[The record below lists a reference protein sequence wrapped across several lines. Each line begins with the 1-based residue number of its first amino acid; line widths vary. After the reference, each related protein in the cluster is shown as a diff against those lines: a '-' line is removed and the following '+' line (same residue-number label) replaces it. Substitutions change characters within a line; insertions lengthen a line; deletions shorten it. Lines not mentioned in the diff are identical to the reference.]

1 MLDTTNLCLFM
12 DMDGLRHGV
21 WRGRSDMISLLARQT
36 LSLVSIIGTPLHV
49 RENKL
54 GR

>member
-21 WRGRSDMISLLARQT
+21 WRGRCDMISLLARQT
-36 LSLVSIIGTPLHV
+36 LSLVSIIATPLDV
-49 RENKL
+49 RENKP